1 MLETMQSATDI
12 LVNALENASLEEQPQ
27 YVYLKCVKASSKLR
41 VRIVTPGYLTTANCQ
56 FPRDMRE
63 EGRYYRVS
71 PSAVKLQTLKNKYYY
86 CIKNKKDITVVTELD
101 IPKPPPP
108 KIRVYEDTEQ
118 EECLICFD
126 AVKEAVFNP
135 CGHYYT
141 CHACSKRCKTCPVC
155 RCPVES
161 VIDKKDLD

>member
-1 MLETMQSATDI
+1 MSATDA
-12 LVNALENASLEEQPQ
+12 LVEALEAASLEEQKDQEPQ
-27 YVYLKCVKASSKLR
+27 YVYLKCVKTSLKLR
-41 VRIVTPGYLTTANCQ
+41 VRIVTPGYLLSANCQ
-56 FPRDMRE
+56 FPRDLRVQ
-63 EGRYYRVS
+63 GRYYRVTAES
-71 PSAVKLQTLKNKYYY
+71 VKLQNMRGRYFY
-86 CIKNKKDITVVTELD
+86 CIKNKKDITIVTEAD

-141 CHACSKRCKTCPVC
+141 CHACSKRCTRCPVC
-155 RCPVES
+155 RHPVVS
-161 VIDKKDLD
+161 IIDKKDLD